1 MATTIDATNLNPC
14 QVVQAGIETAFLRH
28 PGAQPFGAGAYDAL
42 VSDINRSS
50 FIQAQ
55 SASTGGASSTLK
67 NAKVQVTYVPASC
80 DEDAGELDRCEFP
93 DTESAFKTANL
104 TLDNEF
110 TWGFKLTEDEY
121 RDMCEGDING
131 VYGKMLLAKYQ
142 QAKKQFN
149 KKIVDA
155 LVLLPGNYP
164 TNGAD
169 SLTTPI
175 SLPIVTSAGTYL
187 PTGFGLLK
195 SIYNSA
201 DIYDD
206 PIIVGGR
213 GIPELALNSLRYSA
227 PNTVPGYTV
236 GTGLPNLY
244 MDGTLN
250 DAFGDG
256 DNHLLTWAP
265 GAIQLLEYYQNA
277 GNWGWAERI
286 ERNGV
291 QAFKEQY
298 TTIVT
303 PDGIQW
309 DFSYKFDCGVHYYK
323 FSKVF
328 GVAPMPSDAFGSC
341 RDYNYILNFLAT
353 CGDLE
358 CATIEAAL
366 ASASTSS

>member
-1 MATTIDATNLNPC
+1 MATILDATNLNPC

-50 FIQAQ
+50 FIASQA
-55 SASTGGASSTLK
+55 ASTAGGPSSGSP
-67 NAKVQVTYVPASC
+67 AKVQVTYVPASC
-80 DEDAGELDRCEFP
+80 EEGVEDLDRCEFP
-93 DTESAFKTANL
+93 TTESAFKTANL
-104 TLDNEF
+104 TVDNEF
-110 TWGFKLTEDEY
+110 TWGFKLTENEY
-121 RDMCEGDING
+121 REMCEGDITG

-169 SLTTPI
+169 SLTSPI
-175 SLPIVTSAGTYL
+175 SLPIVTTAGTYL

-213 GIPELALNSLRYSA
+213 GIPELAVNSLRYSA
-227 PNTVPGYTV
+227 PNTVPGYNV
-236 GTGLPNLY
+236 AGGLPNLY
-244 MDGTLN
+244 LDGTIN

-256 DNHLLTWAP
+256 DSHLLTWAP
-265 GAIQLLEYYQNA
+265 GAIQLLEWYNNIGQ
-277 GNWGWAERI
+277 WGWTSQI
-286 ERNGV
+286 TRNGAL
-291 QAFKEQY
+291 AFDQQY

-303 PDGIQW
+303 PDGITW

-328 GVAPMPSDAFGSC
+328 GVAPMPSDAFGVC

-353 CGDLE
+353 CGELD
-358 CATIEAAL
+358 CADINAAL
-366 ASASTSS
+366 APAVSS

>member
-1 MATTIDATNLNPC
+1 MATIIDATNLNPC

-55 SASTGGASSTLK
+55 SASTGGAAAGTN

-80 DEDAGELDRCEFP
+80 DEGVEDLERCEFP
-93 DTESAFKTANL
+93 DSEPAFKTANI
-104 TLDNEF
+104 TLDSEF
-110 TWGFKLTEDEY
+110 TWGFKLTEDQY
-121 RDMCEGDING
+121 REMCEGDING

-164 TNGAD
+164 TNGDD
-169 SLTTPI
+169 SLTSPI

-227 PNTVPGYTV
+227 PNTVPGYNV
-236 GTGLPNLY
+236 GIGLPNLY

-256 DNHLLTWAP
+256 YNHLLTWAP
-265 GAIQLLEYYQNA
+265 GAIQLLEFYQNA
-277 GNWGWAERI
+277 GQWGWNERI

-323 FSKVF
+323 FGKIF
-328 GVAPMPSDAFGSC
+328 GVAPMPSDAFGVC

-358 CATIEAAL
+358 CATIESAL

>member
-1 MATTIDATNLNPC
+1 MATTIDATNANPC
-14 QVVQAGIETAFLRH
+14 QIVQGSIEQAFLRH

-42 VSDINRSS
+42 MSDVNRSPLIS
-50 FIQAQ
+50 TLQSGGGKP
-55 SASTGGASSTLK
+55 SASAK
-67 NAKVQVTYVPASC
+67 AKVQVTYVPASC
-80 DEDAGELDRCEFP
+80 EEDAEAQLDRCEFITDEP
-93 DTESAFKTANL
+93 AFKTADL
-104 TLDNEF
+104 TVDSF
-110 TWGFKLTEDEY
+110 TEWGFQLTEDDY
-121 RDMCEGDING
+121 RAMCEGDING
-131 VYGKMLLAKYQ
+131 VYGKMILAKYQ
-142 QAKKQFN
+142 QAKKNFN

-164 TNGAD
+164 TNGDD
-169 SLTTPI
+169 SLTSPI

-213 GIPELALNSLRYSA
+213 GIPELAVNSLRYSA
-227 PNTVPGYTV
+227 LNTVPGYTV
-236 GTGLPNLY
+236 NGGLPNLY
-244 MDGTLN
+244 LDGTLN

-265 GAIQLLEYYQNA
+265 GAVQLLEWYQNA
-277 GNWGWAERI
+277 DGWGWDSQI
-286 ERNGV
+286 TRNGA
-291 QAFKEQY
+291 QAFDQQY

-303 PDGIQW
+303 PDGIRW

-323 FSKVF
+323 FSKIF
-328 GVAPMPSDAFGSC
+328 GVAPIPSDAFGTC